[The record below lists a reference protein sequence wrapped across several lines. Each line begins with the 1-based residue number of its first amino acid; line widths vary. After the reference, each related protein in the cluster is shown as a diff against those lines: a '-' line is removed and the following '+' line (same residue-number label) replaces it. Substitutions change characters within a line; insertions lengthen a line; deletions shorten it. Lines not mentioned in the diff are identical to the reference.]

1 MTIPLASMWMPDAAT
16 MQLVAPE
23 LILTAAIAALLLVPL
38 AVGRNT
44 SVSLLLALIGVLAAA
59 TVGVG
64 ALGDRTPGDGHSI
77 ELFGPSGPAGASP
90 GMLVVDRFGGY
101 FRALLLLFLAAI
113 LVMWQLF
120 EARRERHAPE
130 FLTLL
135 LCSGLGM
142 ILMAGTSN
150 LLMMIVAIELASL
163 PSYALA
169 GFERQRRAA
178 GEAALKYSLFGAAT
192 SGFMIFGA
200 SLLFGLTGSL
210 HIPTIVQHLTAVDSG
225 PASAALLALALL
237 TIFAG
242 VGFKISAV
250 PFHFW
255 CPDVFEGAS
264 ITIAT
269 WLSVASKA
277 AGLVLVVRVASLCG
291 GMLNDAALL
300 GGAYEFVLLPILR
313 YGLAAFAA
321 ITCTVANLAA
331 YRQTSVRRLLAYS
344 SIAHAGYMLAVAP
357 IISRSADS
365 PGAAM
370 SALAAYL
377 AVYLFMNLGAFLALA
392 LVAVDRGREDVEA
405 FTGLGWR
412 DPATAASLTVC
423 LVSLI
428 GLPPVG
434 GFVAKFLLIAALGRF
449 AVADDAALLWGLVTV
464 VVINTAISLFYYAR
478 IIRQM
483 YLRGESEPATAL
495 AAPAGAKLVLH
506 VCAVVLLLTGTLS
519 IGALKRTADSAAVRA
534 APPAVRVSD
543 AHVFPTRAR
552 FSEPRP

>member
-1 MTIPLASMWMPDAAT
+1 MTLASMWLPDAAT

-23 LILTAAIAALLLVPL
+23 LILVAAVTALLLVPL

-44 SVSLLLALIGVLAAA
+44 SVSVLLALVGALAAA
-59 TVGVG
+59 TVGIG
-64 ALGDRTPGDGHSI
+64 ALGDGGVSDGRSI
-77 ELFGPSGPAGASP
+77 ELFGPSGPVGAAP
-90 GMLVVDRFGGY
+90 GMLIADRLSAW
-101 FRALLLLFLAAI
+101 FRALILLFLAAI

-178 GEAALKYSLFGAAT
+178 GEAALKYAVFGAAT

-200 SLLFGLTGSL
+200 SLLYGLTGSL
-210 HIPTIVQHLTAVDSG
+210 HVPTIVQRLTVIDAG
-225 PASAALLALALL
+225 PTSAALLAVALL
-237 TIFAG
+237 AIFAG
-242 VGFKISAV
+242 IGFKVSAV

-277 AGLVLVVRVASLCG
+277 AGLVLVVRLASLCG
-291 GMLNDAALL
+291 GLL
-300 GGAYEFVLLPILR
+300 AGGPLAGGAYEHVLLPVLR

-357 IISRSADS
+357 IIGQSTGSAA
-365 PGAAM
+365 AAM

-377 AVYLFMNLGAFLALA
+377 AVYLFMNLGAFMALA
-392 LVAVDRGREDVEA
+392 VVAVDRGREDVDA

-428 GLPPVG
+428 GLPPLG

-449 AVADDAALLWGLVTV
+449 AVATDAALLWALVTV
-464 VVINTAISLFYYAR
+464 VVLNTALSLFYYAR

-483 YLRGESEPATAL
+483 YLRGEREPAAAL
-495 AAPAGAKLVLH
+495 AAPAGGKLVLH
-506 VCAVVLLLTGTLS
+506 LCALVLLLTGTLS
-519 IGALKRTADSAAVRA
+519 IGTLKRAADAAAVRA
-534 APPAVRVSD
+534 GPPPVRVT
-543 AHVFPTRAR
+543 AVP
-552 FSEPRP
+552 